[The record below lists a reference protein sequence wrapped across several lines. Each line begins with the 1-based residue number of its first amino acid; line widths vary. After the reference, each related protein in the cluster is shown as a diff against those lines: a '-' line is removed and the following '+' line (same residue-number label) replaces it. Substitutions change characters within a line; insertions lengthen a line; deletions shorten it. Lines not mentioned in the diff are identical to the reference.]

1 MPGEEQHPGGKH
13 TLEQAQKGDNKPKHN
28 LSLTLEQ
35 EFKKSSLKL
44 M

>member
-13 TLEQAQKGDNKPKHN
+13 TVEQAWNGDSKPKHD
-28 LSLTLEQ
+28 LGLTLEQ

>member
-1 MPGEEQHPGGKH
+1 MSGEEQHPGGKH
-13 TLEQAQKGDNKPKHN
+13 ILEQARNGDNKPKPD
-28 LSLTLEQ
+28 LGLTLEQ